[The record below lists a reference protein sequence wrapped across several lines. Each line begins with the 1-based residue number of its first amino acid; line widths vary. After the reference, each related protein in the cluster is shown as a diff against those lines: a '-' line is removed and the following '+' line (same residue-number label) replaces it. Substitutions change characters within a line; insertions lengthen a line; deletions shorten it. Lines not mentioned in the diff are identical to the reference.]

1 MLISRSSL
9 SYHMRFTTPIHNTN
23 LKLYPISPMLHLSH
37 HPHDPTPLKNLCTD
51 LDNLRHTRD
60 SSARHITSHHITS
73 HHITSHHITS
83 HHITPRSPSPTN
95 PPTVS
100 SAPKPIDTD
109 LHLPAQQHAHTH
121 LPSASAP
128 IYAAQTR
135 TTTSAEPT
143 QRDKSRCILTCT
155 GRIDRDPGAEAPIV
169 KNPNAR

>member
-1 MLISRSSL
+1 MPPITLKQYMFISRSSL

-73 HHITSHHITS
+73 HHIT
-83 HHITPRSPSPTN
+83 PRSPSPTN

-100 SAPKPIDTD
+100 SAPKPTDTD
-109 LHLPAQQHAHTH
+109 THTSISPPSNTHTPSYPAPLPPSTLHKQEPQHRPSRHSVTNRAASLPAQ
-121 LPSASAP
+121 
-128 IYAAQTR
+128 AA
-135 TTTSAEPT
+135 
-143 QRDKSRCILTCT
+143 
-155 GRIDRDPGAEAPIV
+155 
-169 KNPNAR
+169 